1 MKKVYIVWWSRDDRE
16 RVNLQAF
23 LSFSTALAYV
33 REKALKKYFRADLD
47 SRELVEGVD
56 DQGRHIWSWTN
67 GLDKPYYP
75 MIAIDV
81 VHMEV

>member
-1 MKKVYIVWWSRDDRE
+1 M
-16 RVNLQAF
+16 
-23 LSFSTALAYV
+23 
-33 REKALKKYFRADLD
+33 KKYFRADLD